1 MAIEKRNFTV
11 SPGRNTIVLR
21 RCSPGGSFGS
31 MSLKPIY
38 GQSYSL
44 ALQYPQGAVPAQL
57 GSQFDNGDGDD
68 DLNETEPNIVDL
80 KTVENADPPILWVNA
95 LATLQVDVTPGF
107 PEDGKKSAKFGFS
120 GAFHIQAGTP
130 FIKPKPKLV
139 ELEDFY
145 HSNRVGGGIIEQGT
159 VDGSYSEGVVVFS
172 RGYVWDIE
180 LDKESPGSAVI
191 VSGISGVVDP
201 DDPLKYRYV
210 MPILASSTPE
220 WAPGGL
226 PRAYKYKLGDFMEG
240 VIRIN
245 PSGGGG
251 GGSQS
256 QVCSAGVE

>member
-1 MAIEKRNFTV
+1 MAIKKTNFTV

-38 GQSYSL
+38 GRSYSL
-44 ALQYPQGAVPAQL
+44 GLQYPQGAAPAQL
-57 GSQFDNGDGDD
+57 GNALGDD
-68 DLNETEPNIVDL
+68 EGLDETEPNIVDL

-95 LATLQVDVTPGF
+95 LSTLQVDVTPGV
-107 PEDGKKSAKFGFS
+107 PEAGKKTAKFGFS
-120 GAFHIQAGTP
+120 GSFNIQAGTP

-145 HSNRVGGGIIEQGT
+145 HSNRVG
-159 VDGSYSEGVVVFS
+159 DAVVSS

-180 LDKESPGSAVI
+180 LDEESPVGGGS
-191 VSGISGVVDP
+191 VSGSPDP

-210 MPILASSTPE
+210 ISIPTSSTPE
-220 WAPGGL
+220 WAPGGPPL
-226 PRAYKYKLGDFMEG
+226 AYKYKLGGFMEG

-245 PSGGGG
+245 LPAGGTTPSP
-251 GGSQS
+251 
-256 QVCSAGVE
+256 VCGASVE

>member
-1 MAIEKRNFTV
+1 MAIEKKNFTV

-21 RCSPGGSFGS
+21 RCSPGGSFGP

-57 GSQFDNGDGDD
+57 GNEFDNGDGDD

-95 LATLQVDVTPGF
+95 LATLQVDVTPGV

-120 GAFHIQAGTP
+120 GAFNIQAGTP

-139 ELEDFY
+139 ELEDVY
-145 HSNRVGGGIIEQGT
+145 HSVRVGDT
-159 VDGSYSEGVVVFS
+159 VVF
-172 RGYVWDIE
+172 RTAYVWDIE
-180 LDKESPGSAVI
+180 LDEGSPAGGGS
-191 VSGISGVVDP
+191 VSGSPDP

-210 MPILASSTPE
+210 IPIPTPSTPE

-226 PRAYKYKLGDFMEG
+226 PLAYKYKLGGFMEG

-245 PSGGGG
+245 LPAGGTTPSP
-251 GGSQS
+251 
-256 QVCSAGVE
+256 VCGASVE